1 MIHIKNIRYLVSGR
15 ALFEGA
21 TARINQGHK
30 VGLVGRNGVGKSTLL
45 RLILDQGQ
53 LDGGEINCPAAWR
66 IAMMEQELRSTS
78 KTVLELVLEADK
90 ERCAL
95 LRELEG
101 CGDGIR
107 IAYIHERLEDIGAQS
122 APAKAAQILAGL
134 GFDEAAQ
141 ARPSSDFS
149 GGWRVRMALARLLFM
164 APEVLLLDEPT
175 NHLDLEAC
183 IWLEGFIRRYA
194 GTVLVVSHD
203 RGLLNAVCG
212 EILHIEQG
220 ALYSYSGNYDRFERT
235 RNARRVLQVKEAEKQ
250 MEKQKH
256 LESFINRFKAKASK
270 AKQAQSRIKMLQKMA
285 TIETLAE
292 ERSIKFDFPAPEPL
306 ASPLYTLDEVSVGY
320 EGKAILSQLE
330 LRLDTDDRIALL
342 GANGNGKSTLI
353 KLIAGELRALSGEI
367 NKSRKLKVGYF
378 AQHQSDALPL
388 ERSPLE
394 HLMALQPKETEERL
408 RAQLARFGFDQK
420 KVETRI
426 SALSGGEKAR
436 LTFALISRERPHIL
450 LLDEPTNHLDMDAR
464 RALIEALVRYEGA
477 VVLVSHDPE
486 LIGACA
492 DRLWLVD
499 GGGCRPYE
507 GDMEDYRAF
516 LSAKGRSE
524 RPARSAV
531 RSANKGH
538 KKQHSSNLLA
548 LKKQRALAERQVEA
562 LSALVA
568 RGEKMLANP
577 VLYESGNADKLLVLQ
592 KDIAEARIR
601 LAQAEEHWFAAQ
613 EEQEAL
619 EADF

>member
-66 IAMMEQELRSTS
+66 IAMMEQELRRTP

-90 ERCAL
+90 ERSAL

-101 CGDGIR
+101 CDDGIR

-134 GFDEAAQ
+134 GFDEATQ

-220 ALYSYSGNYDRFERT
+220 ALHSYSGNYDRFERT

-394 HLMALQPKETEERL
+394 HLVALQPKETEERL

-524 RPARSAV
+524 RPARSTA
-531 RSANKGH
+531 RAANKGH
-538 KKQHSSNLLA
+538 KKQHSSKLLA
-548 LKKQRALAERQVEA
+548 LKKQRALAERQVEV

-577 VLYESGNADKLLVLQ
+577 VLYESGNADKLRVLQ
-592 KDIAEARIR
+592 KDIAEARIQ
-601 LAQAEEHWFAAQ
+601 LAQAEERWFVAQ